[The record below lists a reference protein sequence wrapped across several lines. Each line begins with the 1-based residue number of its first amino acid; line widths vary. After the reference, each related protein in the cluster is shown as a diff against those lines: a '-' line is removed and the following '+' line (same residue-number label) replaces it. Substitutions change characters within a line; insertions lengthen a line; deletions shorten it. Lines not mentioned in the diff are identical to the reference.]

1 MTAASDFNA
10 TPNKQPGESTQPQ
23 VYVAMSADLVH
34 PGHLNV
40 LREAAT
46 YGEVIVGLL
55 TDSAIAS
62 YKRLPF
68 MSFAQRKEVVSSL
81 NDLRGLVKL
90 ELLNMRHN
98 HLENEKNF
106 QRKAEECLKGTGLRF
121 FKEERIFASSKRNL
135 KSSVLLTSA
144 REGKDGSGLW
154 HSCVE
159 F

>member
-1 MTAASDFNA
+1 MTKLRILQASHNRI
-10 TPNKQPGESTQPQ
+10 E
-23 VYVAMSADLVH
+23 DLSH
-34 PGHLNV
+34 
-40 LREAAT
+40 
-46 YGEVIVGLL
+46 
-55 TDSAIAS
+55 
-62 YKRLPF
+62 F
-68 MSFAQRKEVVSSL
+68 RKLKDQGNLKELDLSSNNLEVVSSL

-154 HSCVE
+154 HSCVG